1 MNTHT
6 YIDLKK
12 KHIKNVS
19 RGTIKEIKGNV
30 RFAIYWATEENYQ
43 PLAGHIG
50 EDEAEW
56 SKQPFATFGDENEEQ
71 LAYRWFD
78 EKAEEIITN
87 YLNKQL

>member
-1 MNTHT
+1 MA
-6 YIDLKK
+6 
-12 KHIKNVS
+12 
-19 RGTIKEIKGNV
+19 TIKGIKGNV
-30 RFAIYWATEENYQ
+30 RFAIDWATEENYQ
-43 PLAGHIG
+43 PLAGYIG
-50 EDEAEW
+50 EDKAEW